1 MKTVILVILFSLVTS
16 SMVFAERAEYE
27 VEIKSLLRE
36 GYKIVAGGGP
46 SARGTVGFIILQK
59 GTKASFYKEIL
70 FYTGTDRRDYL
81 SPVSCHRLH
90 EENN

>member
-1 MKTVILVILFSLVTS
+1 
-16 SMVFAERAEYE
+16 MVSAERAKYE

-59 GTKASFYKEIL
+59 GTKAYFCKKIL
-70 FYTGTDRRDYL
+70 FYTGTHRCDFL

-90 EENN
+90 VENN